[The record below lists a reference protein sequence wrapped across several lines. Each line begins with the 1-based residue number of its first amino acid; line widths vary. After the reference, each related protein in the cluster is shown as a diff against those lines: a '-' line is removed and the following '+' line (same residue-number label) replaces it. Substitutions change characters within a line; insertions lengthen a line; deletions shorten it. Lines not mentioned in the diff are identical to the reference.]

1 MNKIHLTSDGSH
13 TLFSEKFKEHYHST
27 HGAIQESMHIFIKSG
42 LEAHPA
48 TDNLHLF
55 EVGLGTGLNAYL
67 TLLYAMHTKQVITYE
82 SIEKYPVG
90 INIIKDLNFPQKLDE
105 KEEELFFAIHQSHW
119 NKWLDLDDY
128 FAFKKHQKDFT
139 LFSPEG
145 NYDIIYFDAF
155 SPEVQPELWKQ
166 DIFNKLYERSNKEA
180 ILTTYS
186 SKGIIRRRLI
196 DAGFNVEKI
205 PGPPGKREILRAVK
219 I

>member
-1 MNKIHLTSDGSH
+1 MNKIQSTSDGSH
-13 TLFSEKFKEHYHST
+13 TLYSERFKEHYHST
-27 HGAIQESMHIFIKSG
+27 YGAIQESMHIFIKSA
-42 LEAHPA
+42 LEAHPPS
-48 TDNLHLF
+48 TTLNLF

-67 TLLYAMHTKQVITYE
+67 TLLYAMHTKQAICYE

-90 INIIKDLNFPQKLDE
+90 MDIIKNLNFPKKLE
-105 KEEELFFAIHQSHW
+105 AKEEKLFFAIHQAQW
-119 NKWLDLDDY
+119 NKWVKLNDY
-128 FAFKKHQKDFT
+128 FKFKKHQNDFT

-145 NYDIIYFDAF
+145 MYDIIYFDAF

-166 DIFNKLYERSNKEA
+166 EIFNKLYDKSNKKA

-196 DAGFNVEKI
+196 EAGFSVEKI